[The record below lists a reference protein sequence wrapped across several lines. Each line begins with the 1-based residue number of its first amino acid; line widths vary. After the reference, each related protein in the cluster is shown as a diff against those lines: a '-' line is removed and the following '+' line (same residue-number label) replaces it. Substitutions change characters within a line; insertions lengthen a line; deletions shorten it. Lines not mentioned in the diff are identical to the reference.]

1 MQDMGW
7 HDDVHHNSRVLSSRL
22 ATDAALVH
30 AVIVGQAG
38 LMVQIACT
46 LISGD

>member
-22 ATDAALVH
+22 ATDAASIELCVASVVALARRLAH
-30 AVIVGQAG
+30 PA
-38 LMVQIACT
+38 
-46 LISGD
+46 